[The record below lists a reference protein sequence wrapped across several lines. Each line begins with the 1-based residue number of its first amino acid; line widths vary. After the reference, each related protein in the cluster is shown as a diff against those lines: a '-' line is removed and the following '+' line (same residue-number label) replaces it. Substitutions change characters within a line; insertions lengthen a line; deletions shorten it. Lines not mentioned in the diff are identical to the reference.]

1 MAYNIISANLNRF
14 GNKGAF
20 ETDISTWGG
29 INSYIQQFLLSR
41 YATTPHEGLYS
52 FRAED
57 NGTPTIGYLVY
68 DSSGDFQM
76 PFCVGGDNRAAS
88 SNGFA
93 AGKKYVAKARV
104 KVYAIPDNIVRTD
117 VIKIRVYMAGGTD
130 IAAANFEVTRTV
142 GDVLDDGG
150 WMEIETGWTS
160 DYPLAIAVVSVF
172 KSGANS
178 GTSLSASTTSVT
190 IPTAVDQIVNMTL
203 DPALDI
209 RAGSLLKIYNDA
221 THYFHATVDSY
232 DSGTGDIVLGTVSW
246 TGSGNFSAWTAYE
259 YLYPLPLGVDKFEI
273 FEYEDIVVPC
283 TLQIDVAGTDVT
295 DETTGG
301 ANDGSIDVAIT
312 GGSGPFEYSK
322 DGGSNWQSSPLFTGL
337 PDGVYTIVVR
347 ETGNLSCN
355 DTQTF
360 AVNSGAAP
368 AFDFTTT
375 KTDET
380 LAGAADGTIEV
391 TVTGTGS
398 PFTFSKNGGGTYQ
411 AGNIFSGLAP
421 GTYTIVVKD
430 NGGLIVAKNVTI
442 AAGYAVFEK
451 AWFSRNPITF
461 EKGSISTWETEENYR
476 LYDDVRVEDV
486 AGSGSFA
493 SKLKVTLYPGEDGNV
508 TFQVRE
514 AFRGVLTAVPPALNE
529 DEIVRLTDRIKL
541 FKHYTGSLFALET
554 TPGTI
559 VASNPHLVLLG
570 GLSKFSWAGS
580 DYFGTFL
587 PTTNKFMTWA
597 PVEKQVDRNQE
608 DYLNFFVYA
617 LATTTLKLRIKAY
630 FDDNTNTTS
639 TVKTLAGVAYGQL
652 YQIPAGPANAGVHL
666 INPAK
671 TVTKYEL
678 WLTDQADA
686 VISEVRTYRLD
697 AVSHPRKRLFMFL
710 NSLGAYEVLR
720 FTGAATM
727 STQVDKEQVVKFL
740 PTDYAALDGEKEA
753 FGSSMQEASSFSSG
767 YLDDKYSAAWLDY
780 LKDFL
785 LSRRVFDVTDG
796 KRRPI
801 FVAPGTFQTGADQDF
816 TRFIR
821 FQALDSYEDD
831 SYTPKDSGL

>member
-1 MAYNIISANLNRF
+1 MAYNILSANLNRF

-29 INSYIQQFLLSR
+29 INSYIAQFLLSR
-41 YATTPHEGLYS
+41 YSTSPHEGLYS

-57 NGTPTIGYLVY
+57 NGAVTIGHLVY
-68 DSSGDFQM
+68 DSSGDFHM
-76 PFCVGGDNRAAS
+76 PFCVAGDTRGPS
-88 SNGFA
+88 LSEIQS
-93 AGKKYVAKARV
+93 GKKYVAKARV

-117 VIKIRVYMAGGTD
+117 VIKIRVYMDGAT
-130 IAAANFEVTRTV
+130 IATPNFETTRTV

-150 WMEIETGWTS
+150 WMEIECGWTS
-160 DYPLAIAVVSVF
+160 SATNALVIISVF
-172 KSGANS
+172 KSAGNT
-178 GTSLSASTTSVT
+178 GTSLSTSSSTLTM
-190 IPTAVDQIVNMTL
+190 PTAFNEIVNMVV
-203 DPALDI
+203 DPSLDI
-209 RAGSLLKIYNDA
+209 RAGSLLKVYNDA
-221 THYFHATVDSY
+221 THFFHATVDSY
-232 DSGTGDIVLGTVSW
+232 DSGTGDLVLRTVSW
-246 TGSGNFSAWTAYE
+246 TGSGNFSSWTVYK
-259 YLYPLPLGVDKFEI
+259 YLYPLPLGVDKFEV

-283 TLQIDVAGTDVT
+283 TLAIDVAGTDVT

-337 PDGVYTIVVR
+337 PDGIYTIVVR
-347 ETGNLSCN
+347 ETGNISCN

-360 AVNSGAAP
+360 AVNAGSAP
-368 AFDFTTT
+368 GFDFTTV
-375 KTDET
+375 KTDES
-380 LAGAADGTIEV
+380 LAGASDGTIEV

-398 PFTFSKNGGGTYQ
+398 PFTFSKNGGGSYQ
-411 AGNIFSGLAP
+411 AGNTFSGLAP

-461 EKGSISTWETEENYR
+461 QKGAIPTWEAEENYR

-486 AGSGSFA
+486 AGSGTFN
-493 SKLKVTLYPGEDGNV
+493 SKLKVTLYPESDGNV
-508 TFQVRE
+508 TFQVRQ
-514 AFRGVLTAVPPALNE
+514 AFRGVLSAAPPDLNT
-529 DEIVRLTDRIKL
+529 DEITRLTDRIKL
-541 FKHYTGSLFALET
+541 FKHYTGNLFALET
-554 TPGTI
+554 VPGTI
-559 VASNPHLVLLG
+559 TGSNPHLVLLG
-570 GLSKFSWAGS
+570 GLSKFAWADA

-587 PTTNKFMTWA
+587 PTAKKFMTWA

-617 LATTTLKLRIKAY
+617 LSTTTLNLRIKAY
-630 FDDNTNTTS
+630 FDDNTNTTV
-639 TVKTLAGVAYGQL
+639 TVMTKVGVAYGQL
-652 YQIPAGPANAGVHL
+652 YQIPAGPVNAGVHL
-666 INPAK
+666 ITPAK

-697 AVSHPRKRLFMFL
+697 AVSHPRRRLFMFL

-727 STQVDKEQVVKFL
+727 TTEVSKEQVVKFL
-740 PTDYAALDGEKEA
+740 PVDYAALDGEMET
-753 FGSSMQEASSFSSG
+753 FGAQLRESSSFSTG
-767 YLDDKYSAAWLDY
+767 YFDDKLAAAWLDY
-780 LKDFL
+780 MKDFL
-785 LSRRVFDVTDG
+785 LSRQVYDVTDG

-801 FVAPGTFQTGADQDF
+801 LVAGGSYPTGADQDY
-816 TRFIR
+816 TRYIR
-821 FQALDSYEDD
+821 FTAMDSFEDD